1 MELLWDEID
10 GVDDNSSYGKS
21 SEYETTVIEKTPA
34 LSPRPA
40 LPPPNPDE
48 TQPTRPQKPPIPPLN
63 TKVTVPLKYLS
74 EFLRSYDIYQ

>member
-21 SEYETTVIEKTPA
+21 FEYETTIIEKTPA
-34 LSPRPA
+34 YSPRPA

-48 TQPTRPQKPPIPPLN
+48 SQPTQPQKPPISPLN
-63 TKVTVPLKYLS
+63 TKVIIPPKYLC
-74 EFLRSYDIYQ
+74 EFLRSHDLYQ